1 MGIDIHNLHFLAYAQ
16 DRGARFDRTVA
27 IGRQALFVEDWEL
40 EAHRRA
46 RRLAPLAAPAPGA
59 PRYFEPLLRE
69 WLGARDVE
77 SVDAS
82 PYEGASLVHDMNLP
96 WPTPLDAA
104 RQFDAVLDFGCLEH
118 VFDFPQ
124 AWRNCAA
131 LCRVGGHVLH
141 ALPANNLAGHGF
153 YQFSPEL
160 FFNLYRPGRGF
171 ELVDLFF
178 ALRAERRYWWR
189 VANPLQ
195 VKRRVNL
202 RNSHE
207 VYMLVLARKL
217 GEAAETAPPPQQSDY
232 ANDEWLQAAPP
243 AWASDSQASMTCGA
257 PGMVSPRGRSMRP
270 RRRGCSRAPAGP
282 GRFARAHAGVR
293 ARRAACHASRGPP
306 AHARPR
312 EAVHGPKRL
321 PPRATSATRPAHS
334 PTVAAAAA
342 RRARA
347 ACGPARACRPRGC
360 CRG

>member
-46 RRLAPLAAPAPGA
+46 RRLPPLAAPAPGA
-59 PRYFEPLLRE
+59 TPRYFEPLLRE

-217 GEAAETAPPPQQSDY
+217 GETTETAPPQQSDY
-232 ANDEWLQAAPP
+232 ANDEWLQPAPP
-243 AWASDSQASMTCGA
+243 A
-257 PGMVSPRGRSMRP
+257 
-270 RRRGCSRAPAGP
+270 
-282 GRFARAHAGVR
+282 
-293 ARRAACHASRGPP
+293 
-306 AHARPR
+306 
-312 EAVHGPKRL
+312 
-321 PPRATSATRPAHS
+321 
-334 PTVAAAAA
+334 
-342 RRARA
+342 ARA
-347 ACGPARACRPRGC
+347 AAGGGARGRAVRRLVDLGLIDVARHGREWLRVLRGSRLTLPAPDYRRVDVAELLRRGQPA
-360 CRG
+360 